1 MKDME
6 KGELKNMFV
15 SNVKKGQKAVQKMA
29 KSGVSEVKRSV
40 KKQINKKKR
49 EAKDEEVFNVDI
61 ELEGIWIYSFYYN
74 LSSYISFS

>member
-15 SNVKKGQKAVQKMA
+15 TNVKKGHKAVQKMA

-61 ELEGIWIYSFYYN
+61 ELEGI
-74 LSSYISFS
+74 